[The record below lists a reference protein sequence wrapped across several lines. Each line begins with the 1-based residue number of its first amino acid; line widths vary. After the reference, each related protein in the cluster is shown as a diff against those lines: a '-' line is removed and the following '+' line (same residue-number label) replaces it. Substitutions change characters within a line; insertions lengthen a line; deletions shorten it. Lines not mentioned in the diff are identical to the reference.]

1 VKNMKIAIT
10 GSEGF
15 LGKIISKKLDSE
27 GHTIVECNR
36 KNCDILNP
44 KQVLKALKGSQAVVH
59 CAAQLEETSK
69 DIYEVNVRGTENVL
83 EACSQNGISHF
94 IFLSTVGVY
103 GNLGGIK
110 TEQTEPSPQTEYEKS
125 KLEAEKKVLSYQ
137 EVFHITILRPAL
149 VIGKN
154 KYWERIISTIK
165 KGYPLIGEG
174 KNKWQLVSDQDVAS
188 AVAFCIDREECFG
201 ESFIVAE
208 KEALTLEQIVKIVRK
223 ELGMSEQIRKIPLW
237 LGNIIAAINSILNFN
252 PILKPA
258 YVKRMQ
264 SERSYSTE
272 KLEKLGWKAQHST
285 KEYLPQIVRNI

>member
-1 VKNMKIAIT
+1 M
-10 GSEGF
+10 
-15 LGKIISKKLDSE
+15 
-27 GHTIVECNR
+27 
-36 KNCDILNP
+36 
-44 KQVLKALKGSQAVVH
+44 
-59 CAAQLEETSK
+59 
-69 DIYEVNVRGTENVL
+69 NVRGTENVL